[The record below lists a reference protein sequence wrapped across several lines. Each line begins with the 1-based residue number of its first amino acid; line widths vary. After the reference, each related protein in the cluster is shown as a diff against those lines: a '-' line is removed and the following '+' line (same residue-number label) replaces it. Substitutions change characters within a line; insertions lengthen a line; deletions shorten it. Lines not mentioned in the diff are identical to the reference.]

1 MIQKIIKNIK
11 GFFKNPKE
19 VISFFLPIVIMLILL
34 IPVDYTVTFPTGG
47 TINIDNK
54 ISVLNEKKKDGSFNS
69 AYVKQAKGN
78 ILTFTLGKL
87 IKGIDLEKNEKIIYD
102 NETIE
107 DYNFRNKLYFKE
119 SISSS
124 VKLAYQKANKPIK
137 VVGSNM
143 YVIYIDEHSNSD
155 LKVQD
160 EILKIN
166 YVRVNNLNDIKNI
179 LLNYK
184 ENDVINVTVK
194 RNNKEIDVKSKLIKL
209 NDEVKM
215 GVSIITIYDYDV
227 SKDVNLKF
235 GNKESGPSGGLM
247 FTLSI
252 YNKLVDEDIT
262 KGRKIV
268 GTGTIDAD
276 GNVGEIGGV
285 KYKLKGAVKAKADIF
300 ICPYENYDE
309 VMELKNRYN
318 YDIEII
324 KASTFDE
331 AIEKLK

>member
-11 GFFKNPKE
+11 DFFKNPKE

-34 IPVDYTVTFPTGG
+34 IPVDYTVTFSTGG

-54 ISVLNEKKKDGSFNS
+54 ISVSNEKKKDGSFNS

-124 VKLAYQKANKPIK
+124 VKLAYQKANKPIN

-166 YVRVNNLNDIKNI
+166 DVIVNNLNDIKNI

-262 KGRKIV
+262 KNRKIV
-268 GTGTIDAD
+268 GTGTIDLN

-285 KYKLKGAVKAKADIF
+285 KYKLKGAVKSKADIF

-309 VMELKNRYN
+309 AINLKNKYN

-324 KASTFDE
+324 KVSTFDE

>member
-11 GFFKNPKE
+11 DFFKNPKE

-47 TINIDNK
+47 TINIDKK
-54 ISVLNEKKKDGSFNS
+54 ISVLNERKKDGSFNS

-78 ILTFTLGKL
+78 VLTYTLGKI
-87 IKGIDLEKNEKIIYD
+87 IKDIDLEKNEEIVYD
-102 NETIE
+102 NETID

-124 VKLAYQKANKPIK
+124 IRLAYQKANRK
-137 VVGSNM
+137 VNIVNSSM
-143 YVIYIDEHSNSD
+143 YVTYIDENSNSN

-166 YVRVNNLNDIKNI
+166 NIKVYNLDDVKKV

-184 ENDVINVTVK
+184 ENDLITVTVK
-194 RNNKEIDVKSKLIKL
+194 RNNKEIDVNSKLVLL
-209 NDEVKM
+209 NNEVKL

-227 SKDVNLKF
+227 SNDVSLKF

-268 GTGTIDAD
+268 GTGTIDVN

-285 KYKLKGAVKAKADIF
+285 KYKLKGAVKSKADIF